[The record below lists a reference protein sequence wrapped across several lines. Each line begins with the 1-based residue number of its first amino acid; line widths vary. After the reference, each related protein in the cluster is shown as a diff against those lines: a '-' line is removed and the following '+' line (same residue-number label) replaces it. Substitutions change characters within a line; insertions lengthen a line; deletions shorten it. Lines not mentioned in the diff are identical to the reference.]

1 MLFLLKREHR
11 IAFAA
16 TFVVFINIHKTM
28 KHFYFTL
35 LACLFPFFNLHA
47 EGEAEAI
54 VDSGRWII
62 HFDEMTEDQLN
73 RNTFRNMDAD
83 QNFLLVEGDSCTLQ
97 IATRGSERV
106 AWGKKKYR
114 ILYSPH
120 DNGLKG
126 ITLKRKVID
135 FKKTIKRKGALQIDF
150 RLDNQHTHVSIRI
163 SPDNT
168 WSTITIPDLAR
179 MRGDGVERL

>member
-1 MLFLLKREHR
+1 MKR
-11 IAFAA
+11 
-16 TFVVFINIHKTM
+16 
-28 KHFYFTL
+28 FYFIFICCL
-35 LACLFPFFNLHA
+35 LSLSGLHA
-47 EGEAEAI
+47 ESGNEAEAI
-54 VDSGRWII
+54 IDSGRWVI
-62 HFDEMTEDQLN
+62 HFSEMTEDRLN
-73 RNTFRNMDAD
+73 RDTFRNMDAN

-97 IATRGSERV
+97 IATRGAERV
-106 AWGKKKYR
+106 PWGKKKYR

-126 ITLKRKVID
+126 ITLKRKLID
-135 FKKTIKRKGALQIDF
+135 LKKTVKRKGALQIDF

-179 MRGDGVERL
+179 MRGGGVERL

>member
-16 TFVVFINIHKTM
+16 TFVVFINIRKTM
-28 KHFYFTL
+28 KHFYFIL
-35 LACLFPFFNLHA
+35 ICCLFPLFNLHA
-47 EGEAEAI
+47 EGEAENI
-54 VDSGRWII
+54 INSGRWII
-62 HFDEMTEDQLN
+62 HFSEMTEDRLN
-73 RNTFRNMDAD
+73 RDTFRNMDAN

-97 IATRGSERV
+97 IATRGAERV
-106 AWGKKKYR
+106 PWGKKKYR

-126 ITLKRKVID
+126 ITLKRKLID
-135 FKKTIKRKGALQIDF
+135 LKKTVKRKGALQIDF

-168 WSTITIPDLAR
+168 WSTISVSGFAR
-179 MRGDGVERL
+179 MRGGGVERL

>member
-1 MLFLLKREHR
+1 MKR
-11 IAFAA
+11 
-16 TFVVFINIHKTM
+16 
-28 KHFYFTL
+28 FYFIFICCL
-35 LACLFPFFNLHA
+35 LSLSGLHA
-47 EGEAEAI
+47 ESGNEAENI
-54 VDSGRWII
+54 INSGRWII
-62 HFDEMTEDQLN
+62 HFSEMTEDRLN
-73 RNTFRNMDAD
+73 RDTFRNMDAN

-97 IATRGSERV
+97 IATRGAERV
-106 AWGKKKYR
+106 PWGKKKYR

-126 ITLKRKVID
+126 ITLKRKLID
-135 FKKTIKRKGALQIDF
+135 LKKTVKRKGALQIDF

-179 MRGDGVERL
+179 MRGGGVERL